1 MLSSAGS
8 ERRSRLRRDG
18 GREETMHYVYILHSE
33 KRQRYYIGS
42 TWDLDHRLNQHNS
55 SHKGFTS
62 VGGPWKLVYSETC
75 ETKTE
80 ALKRE
85 RYLKRMKSTRFIE
98 DLLNPEKNNMDA

>member
-1 MLSSAGS
+1 MY
-8 ERRSRLRRDG
+8 
-18 GREETMHYVYILHSE
+18 YVYILHSE
-33 KRQRYYIGS
+33 KRQRYYVGS
-42 TWDLDHRLNQHNS
+42 TWDLDKRLIQHNS

-85 RYLKRMKSTRFIE
+85 RYFKRMKSATFIE
-98 DLLNPEKNNMDA
+98 GLLNPEKNNTDA